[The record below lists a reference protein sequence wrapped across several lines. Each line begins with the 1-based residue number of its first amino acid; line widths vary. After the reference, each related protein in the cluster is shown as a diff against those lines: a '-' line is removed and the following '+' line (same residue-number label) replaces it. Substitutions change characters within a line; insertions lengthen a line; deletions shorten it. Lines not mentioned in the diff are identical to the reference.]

1 MHWNSGWQKKKMNN
15 ILQLSEEDFFQW
27 VQKQLERRKCLYGCN
42 QEQGF
47 LKEEL
52 YDILFYEQNLTSQE
66 IERYFIPFRQA
77 GYLSPRRKFEL
88 MLFVMEKDYGESF
101 LFLEGTGPQNAI
113 SEFDIERAY
122 QQWLLEERMYLSE
135 EEKKEFF
142 VQYLTDKLGLGMLE
156 VLKRVAPDGILIGE
170 LCPILKNLECT
181 ETRTAICADGMVI
194 HLPFLTIESHEEL
207 VRIIKHFL
215 ALENRGELTEKEP
228 VLDFVREDG
237 TSITAVRPP
246 AAQNWGL
253 RILYGAAK
261 KGGQMWR
268 K

>member
-1 MHWNSGWQKKKMNN
+1 MNK

-47 LKEEL
+47 IKEEL

-66 IERYFIPFRQA
+66 IERFFIPFGQA

-88 MLFVMEKDYGESF
+88 MLFVLEKDYGESF
-101 LFLEGTGPQNAI
+101 LFLEGTGPQEAI
-113 SEFDIERAY
+113 SKFDIERAY
-122 QQWLLEERMYLSE
+122 KQWLLEERMYLSE

-142 VQYLTDKLGLGMLE
+142 VQSLTDKLGLGILE
-156 VLKRVAPDGILIGE
+156 VLKRAAPDGILIGE
-170 LCPILKNLECT
+170 LCPVLKNLECP
-181 ETRTAICADGMVI
+181 ETRTAVCADGAVI
-194 HLPFLTIESHEEL
+194 HLPFLDIESKEEM
-207 VRIIKHFL
+207 VRIVKQFL
-215 ALENRGELTEKEP
+215 AQENKGELTENEP
-228 VLDFVREDG
+228 VLDYVREDG
-237 TSITAVRPP
+237 TSVTAVRPP
-246 AAQNWGL
+246 ATQNWGL
-253 RILYGAAK
+253 RILYGASK